1 MVTWEQVERDLDEA
15 GYPGFAFD
23 TGETAVPGLSGS
35 WLVGKI
41 GRDGRL
47 KRENL
52 PYPWKLLDALP
63 FGSAVPTDP
72 AFAPAP
78 IQRIAEK
85 HGVDIVIVSVDS
97 DWVRIALVEPNGL
110 SHDE

>member
-1 MVTWEQVERDLDEA
+1 MVNWEQVKSDLEDA
-15 GYPGFAFD
+15 GYSDFEFD

-41 GRDGRL
+41 GREGRL

-72 AFAPAP
+72 KFAPGSLR
-78 IQRIAEK
+78 QIAET
-85 HGVDIVIVSVDS
+85 HGLDVVIISVGD
-97 DWVRIALVEPNGL
+97 DWVRIALAEPN
-110 SHDE
+110 